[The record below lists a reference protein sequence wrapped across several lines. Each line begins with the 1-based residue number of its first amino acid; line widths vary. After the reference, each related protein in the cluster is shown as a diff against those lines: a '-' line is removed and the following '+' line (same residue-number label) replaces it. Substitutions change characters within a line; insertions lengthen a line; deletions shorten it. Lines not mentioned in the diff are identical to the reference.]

1 MSHSFFRTILTYFFW
16 HFLSILFLEICYHFF
31 STEILKWVILSFVLF
46 WGAVHVRW
54 AGPATWASSAR
65 WGDFHPAFIW
75 NFLSHCKKLVAS
87 LQKMVLTT
95 WLLSGKFC
103 IFNMDSNNFVKLEQL
118 HFTVYRI
125 MNMITAFS
133 ILLQLYG
140 ILLIL
145 VLLIL
150 DFAYLVVLV
159 LASLKLNLERV
170 PKHTHAL

>member
-1 MSHSFFRTILTYFFW
+1 
-16 HFLSILFLEICYHFF
+16 
-31 STEILKWVILSFVLF
+31 
-46 WGAVHVRW
+46 
-54 AGPATWASSAR
+54 
-65 WGDFHPAFIW
+65 
-75 NFLSHCKKLVAS
+75 
-87 LQKMVLTT
+87 MVLTT

-103 IFNMDSNNFVKLEQL
+103 IFNMDSNNFVKLQQL